1 MAKFFRKK
9 VLIPL
14 MISLPV
20 VATSIGV
27 GVYFGKKTTMYD
39 LPSLSID
46 SSTNEIKDILTNSNS
61 DVPTDLKEYLLSIV
75 NDIDKNKEIDVQKV
89 AETLKKWAKINDY
102 LSQIKQTNFSE
113 HYTDFLQQ
121 SLNLNIAE
129 IENKKNSL
137 EKDID
142 KKDVSGVKQLIDK
155 SDEIQQIENSLS
167 NFYTTGDK
175 FKEDYKQIQN
185 VFTNLDTVLTKSS
198 LQELKMN
205 LVDNF
210 TKHQDLKGFLNKIQ
224 KIQSNVEK
232 IASKSNEDSEVEK
245 NGKIDISDLGTI
257 KSNDKD
263 LNELKDSVADLHL
276 TPTKQLDQIE
286 NNKNSAESQI
296 DNLQSLSLELQTA
309 FKDKIS
315 STDDEKIITGL
326 VNQASA
332 YNTTASDLIHTVEMA
347 KNVKQSSSYT
357 SATNQ
362 NIFDSAFEKAQE
374 VLNSNSKLI
383 SNNNYLDSDSSIST
397 LGTLTT
403 NLKAAIAALNGK
415 TNEKEIVD
423 FKADVEK
430 KLEVGF
436 YKGVDKYNL
445 KNLIYSVSI
454 DNDTKP
460 LLLTENTIDDVE
472 LTYLGSQ
479 LNNDD
484 INKLDL
490 TYQATK
496 ISDPKVTATIHKTMT
511 FTNDFKTIINKIHFG
526 NLDDLFDFDY
536 GRLANYF
543 ESDVQSKKTEIESKF
558 TNKLTNVNGFFTYK
572 IKEGSLAYEAD
583 KTISLSVDFFVNKRL
598 VKEEKLKTKQ
608 PITFWN
614 NGSTGDQRF
623 GFDYDLKKAVS
634 FIEHKHMDNNKPV
647 PNLDAELIWENTT
660 IKPGATKTHSDY
672 KPDDA
677 IKALDES
684 YDFPKIG
691 EYQIYPKKII
701 WPKYTN
707 DKDYMTTANV
717 FFWIKKDGVDLPFSE
732 IKSNISDSEEY
743 ENNFAKNIN
752 YFKPFYFT
760 DIQPKNGHEWF
771 ESSDFVPED
780 KTKHSIFST
789 DKAIIDQINSKNFE
803 IRKADGAIINK
814 QPIKY
819 SVLDPQDIIQQK
831 AYSALNYLL
840 KLKSTNGAN
849 QANNSTNTT
858 SKEEQEAKQAAKN
871 NMENNEFKDNKE
883 VEDGLKDAL
892 GKIIKPKNTPPA
904 AKDSDFYSSKDDIS
918 SSEDRANNLNIS
930 SISQKYFIYFYDV
943 KAVTDHPDYL
953 SFKLGFIF
961 KNDTRRRY
969 SPNKT
974 FILTH
979 LRNDFKYNLYPEV
992 ILNRLKL
999 SDFRFDNSNNLTS
1012 STSLEQIQSQIH
1024 WNESKITYNHFDFL
1038 TNHIKVAEVVAKN
1051 GGIYVKF
1058 KYTDPT
1064 TQKTTI
1070 GNNYYKIS
1078 NFTVSN
1084 SAFKTDFNFTNPNLK
1099 TVFESANSVER
1110 TRKIEFYFKDQS
1122 WNYNDKDGSANW
1134 TLKKKYLDKTFFQ
1147 NNPSKRKIKLTI
1159 LGDTLVQDDFR
1170 LSRFIDRSQIHG
1182 NYSSPYTVT
1191 IDFEKLMSEKTE
1203 TVSFK
1208 TYQYS
1213 IDGHRH
1219 APELQLNLTATLL
1232 DNHDI
1237 NFKLSLADPTYKLVV
1252 GNPYF
1257 YMLSPSEVFGS
1268 RFGEFKN
1275 DQAFLLNYYG
1285 ASVEI
1290 SYTNAEQHEEFT
1302 TEDTQTNQFNYKE
1315 LDFSQENQPITFYN
1329 PESTLNSDEYNPNQN
1344 VNYELHNGYL
1354 MDQEYIHSGWKNNEL
1369 VKQARAREFAFSFG
1383 TGTELAK
1390 VSNDPKDL
1398 TFYGISNRHIVK
1410 VNSWKD
1416 LRTPAGYQG
1425 RSYFTKPSDKFQNDV
1440 NTGYS
1445 YWGGGQVGRN
1455 MKLQVIWT
1463 GIEQT
1468 NKNGVP
1474 TGSGKENIDA
1484 TVFSF
1489 NVKPMIDDARKW
1501 GRMELVKWFE
1511 DLAKLPDVKF
1521 NTSWKKQGISLNPDV
1536 RRYAIIGF
1544 PYGKQA
1550 GYYINRVKNA
1560 QDTISLAHANNYVQT
1575 FYNAGNSG
1583 TGILGSGDE
1592 YVATINSGVPLTG
1605 LQGWKYDTPNFNYF
1619 GINFDG
1625 EHPLDLKN
1633 TNSLAAEIIRRHL
1646 EKPLDY
1652 KLPWFFHNF
1661 KGYTKQNK

>member
-296 DNLQSLSLELQTA
+296 DNLQSLSLELQSA
-309 FKDKIS
+309 FKNKIS

-326 VNQASA
+326 VDQASA

-383 SNNNYLDSDSSIST
+383 LNNNYLDSESYIST

-403 NLKAAIAALNGK
+403 DLKAAIAALNGK
-415 TNEKEIVD
+415 ANEKEIVD
-423 FKADVEK
+423 FKADVEN
-430 KLEVGF
+430 KLKVDF

-445 KNLIYSVSI
+445 KSLIYSVSI
-454 DNDTKP
+454 DKDTKP
-460 LLLTENTIDDVE
+460 LLLTENTIDGVE

-511 FTNDFKTIINKIHFG
+511 FTNDFKTIINKIHFD

-608 PITFWN
+608 PITFRN
-614 NGSTGDQRF
+614 KESTGDRF

-634 FIEHKHMDNNKPV
+634 FIEHKHMDNNKKENPDL
-647 PNLDAELIWENTT
+647 NAELIWENTT
-660 IKPGATKTHSDY
+660 IKPDATKTHSDY
-672 KPDDA
+672 SVDDA

-691 EYQIYPKKII
+691 EYQIYPKELRFQ
-701 WPKYTN
+701 KYAN
-707 DKDYMTTANV
+707 DKEYMTTAIV
-717 FFWIKKDGVDLPFSE
+717 FFWIKKDGQELDFNKIHSNVSDFEKYKRDFS
-732 IKSNISDSEEY
+732 K
-743 ENNFAKNIN
+743 KIN
-752 YFKPFYFT
+752 YFKPYYFT
-760 DIQPKNGHEWF
+760 DVPKKGDGWY
-771 ESSDFVPED
+771 SASDFTRAPIDPKD
-780 KTKHSIFST
+780 KS
-789 DKAIIDQINSKNFE
+789 IIDKINSTNFE
-803 IRKADGAIINK
+803 LRKADGAIINK
-814 QPIKY
+814 QATKY

-840 KLKSTNGAN
+840 KLKSTNTG
-849 QANNSTNTT
+849 QQTNSTT
-858 SKEEQEAKQAAKN
+858 SISNDDDDKKAKEEAKSKNGNSDFQEKP
-871 NMENNEFKDNKE
+871 E
-883 VEDGLKDAL
+883 VKDGLKNAL
-892 GKIIKPKNTPPA
+892 GQIIEETPKPKVSEQN
-904 AKDSDFYSSKDDIS
+904 FYRSTEDIKSSGDQS
-918 SSEDRANNLNIS
+918 SNIDVS
-930 SISQKYFIYFYDV
+930 KIARDYYMYFYDV
-943 KAVTDHPDYL
+943 QAVPNQPNSL
-953 SFKLGFIF
+953 SFKLGFIN
-961 KNDTRRRY
+961 KTIITKRY

-999 SDFRFDNSNNLTS
+999 SDFKFNNSNNLTS
-1012 STSLEQIQSQIH
+1012 STSLEQIQNQIH
-1024 WNESKITYNHFDFL
+1024 WNESKITYNNFDFL
-1038 TNHIKVAEVVAKN
+1038 TNDIKVAEVVAKN

-1064 TQKTTI
+1064 TKMTTI

-1078 NFTVSN
+1078 NSTVSN

-1099 TVFESANSVER
+1099 TVFKSADSVER

-1147 NNPSKRKIKLTI
+1147 NNPSERKIKLTI
-1159 LGDTLVQDDFR
+1159 SGDTLIQDDFR
-1170 LSRFIDRSQIHG
+1170 LSRFIDRRQIDG
-1182 NYSSPYTVT
+1182 AYSNPYTVT
-1191 IDFEKLMSEKTE
+1191 IDFEKLMSQKTE

-1208 TYQYS
+1208 THPYS
-1213 IDGHRH
+1213 IIGRH
-1219 APELQLNLTATLL
+1219 NPAPELQLNLTATLL

-1237 NFKLSLADPTYKLVV
+1237 DFKLSLADPTYKLVV

-1257 YMLSPSEVFGS
+1257 YVIQAHETFGPRS
-1268 RFGEFKN
+1268 RFGEFDKN
-1275 DQAFLLNYYG
+1275 QAFLLNYYG

-1290 SYTNAEQHEEFT
+1290 SYTNAVQHEEFT